1 MTLRVVFAEMVAT
14 ADFAETRAMRPSVD
28 LRKMRELCNNNSK
41 QTINNNN
48 NNGFNNLF
56 FLEQVRS
63 VVVLQFQR
71 GWQRVSAFALTG
83 AGVLQTAELVEADS
97 SDDGWT

>member
-1 MTLRVVFAEMVAT
+1 
-14 ADFAETRAMRPSVD
+14 
-28 LRKMRELCNNNSK
+28 MRELCNNNSK

-63 VVVLQFQR
+63 VVLQFQR